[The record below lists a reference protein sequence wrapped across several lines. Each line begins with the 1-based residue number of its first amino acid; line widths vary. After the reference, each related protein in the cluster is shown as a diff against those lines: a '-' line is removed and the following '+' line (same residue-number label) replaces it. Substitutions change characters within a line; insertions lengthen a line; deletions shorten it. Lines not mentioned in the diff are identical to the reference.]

1 MNIIANFGVAM
12 DMIQIRLLIKEN
24 KLTEAL
30 VELNAMIDREPDNA
44 EALFERGRIY
54 WRLGERSKAMSDYCR
69 ADALEPGGPA
79 SVALDQARQIE
90 AFFNPDLLNP

>member
-1 MNIIANFGVAM
+1 M
-12 DMIQIRLLIKEN
+12 DMIQIRQLLKEN
-24 KLTEAL
+24 KLSEAL
-30 VELNAMIDREPDNA
+30 VELNALIDREPDNA
-44 EALFERGRIY
+44 EALFERGRTY

-69 ADALEPGGPA
+69 ADALEPDGRA

>member
-1 MNIIANFGVAM
+1 M
-12 DMIQIRLLIKEN
+12 DMIQIRQFIKEN

-30 VELNAMIDREPDNA
+30 VELNALIDREPDNA

-54 WRLGERSKAMSDYCR
+54 WRLGERSKAMSDYCC
-69 ADALEPGGPA
+69 ADALEPDGPA
-79 SVALDQARQIE
+79 SVALDQARRIE